1 MHAKWAPRCRPCTVT
16 VPSAPPRHAVRV
28 GRLPTPQ
35 RHCAGRSFT
44 GCLEVAVPRLDAIH
58 AHLKQYPWPAR
69 LPAEQ
74 SLLNLALALMEV
86 SLAVESH
93 GQPTVPFGF
102 DPARLRVHL

>member
-1 MHAKWAPRCRPCTVT
+1 MGPAVPTLHRDGAFGPATACRPRRPLADTAT
-16 VPSAPPRHAVRV
+16 ALRGPIIY
-28 GRLPTPQ
+28 RL
-35 RHCAGRSFT
+35 
-44 GCLEVAVPRLDAIH
+44 LEVAVPRLDAIH
-58 AHLKQYPWPAR
+58 AHLKQHPWPAR
-69 LPAEQ
+69 LPAGQ